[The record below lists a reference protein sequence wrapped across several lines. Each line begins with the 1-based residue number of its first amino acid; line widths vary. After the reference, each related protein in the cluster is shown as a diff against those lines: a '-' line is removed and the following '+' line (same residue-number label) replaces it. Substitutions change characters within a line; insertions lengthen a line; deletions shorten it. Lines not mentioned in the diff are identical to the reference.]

1 MATTTTTTPATECT
15 AVGIPLLSDMELE
28 GDEGGSHARC
38 RLVTIMMRPR
48 YSVEI
53 DATTYYCG
61 NVEGVVRL
69 MKHHERTISTGDV
82 FKSLDMKPRHKYR
95 LRERLN
101 GAIIKKIP
109 RL

>member
-1 MATTTTTTPATECT
+1 MTTVTECT
-15 AVGIPLLSDMELE
+15 AVGIPLLSDMGLE
-28 GDEGGSHARC
+28 EDEGGPHARC
-38 RLVTIMMRPR
+38 RLVTIKKRPR

-82 FKSLDMKPRHKYR
+82 YKSINMAPHSRYR
-95 LRERLN
+95 LQERLN
-101 GAIIKKIP
+101 EAVIKKMP
-109 RL
+109 RY